1 MYCTLVGAVLEGAAI
16 SGARNAAGMSAA
28 FHRTRHRQIPD
39 GAAEHIA
46 EQADKIRAAVVDGQI
61 FDGMALAVKCPGVGT
76 NHPMKDLTNSDWRPF
91 FAAQINVFRLFG
103 ADLGVGCLCCTIH
116 LIPEP
121 FQPLGGGN
129 LIGVVLRAA
138 AGGKRGGAGDRTVEY
153 QYGFSP

>member
-1 MYCTLVGAVLEGAAI
+1 MPPHHPWSTVHDTAYYAAEQTGALDI
-16 SGARNAAGMSAA
+16 AGYA
-28 FHRTRHRQIPD
+28 QIPD
-39 GAAEHIA
+39 GVSLPVKGTGIGTGFTR
-46 EQADKIRAAVVDGQI
+46 ADG
-61 FDGMALAVKCPGVGT
+61 
-76 NHPMKDLTNSDWRPF
+76 RPF
-91 FAAQINVFRLFG
+91 LIIQINVRSQHSADFG
-103 ADLGVGCLCCTIH
+103 FIWGFGIIH

>member
-1 MYCTLVGAVLEGAAI
+1 MPVSFQRPVKIWYPL
-16 SGARNAAGMSAA
+16 
-28 FHRTRHRQIPD
+28 
-39 GAAEHIA
+39 
-46 EQADKIRAAVVDGQI
+46 KIRP
-61 FDGMALAVKCPGVGT
+61 C
-76 NHPMKDLTNSDWRPF
+76 
-91 FAAQINVFRLFG
+91 QINVRSQHSADFG
-103 ADLGVGCLCCTIH
+103 FIWGFGIIH

>member
-1 MYCTLVGAVLEGAAI
+1 MPPHHPWSTVHDTEPATVSFRMAPPI
-16 SGARNAAGMSAA
+16 TQPNRPARLTSPVMLRFVKGTGIGTG
-28 FHRTRHRQIPD
+28 FTRAD
-39 GAAEHIA
+39 G
-46 EQADKIRAAVVDGQI
+46 
-61 FDGMALAVKCPGVGT
+61 
-76 NHPMKDLTNSDWRPF
+76 RPF
-91 FAAQINVFRLFG
+91 LIIQINVRSQHSADFG
-103 ADLGVGCLCCTIH
+103 FIWGFGIIH

>member
-1 MYCTLVGAVLEGAAI
+1 MRYI
-16 SGARNAAGMSAA
+16 SKAG
-28 FHRTRHRQIPD
+28 FTRAD
-39 GAAEHIA
+39 G
-46 EQADKIRAAVVDGQI
+46 
-61 FDGMALAVKCPGVGT
+61 
-76 NHPMKDLTNSDWRPF
+76 RPF
-91 FAAQINVFRLFG
+91 LIIQINVRSQHSADFG
-103 ADLGVGCLCCTIH
+103 FIWGFGIIH

>member
-1 MYCTLVGAVLEGAAI
+1 
-16 SGARNAAGMSAA
+16 MSLPVKGTGIALDSLGRWA
-28 FHRTRHRQIPD
+28 SIP
-39 GAAEHIA
+39 HY
-46 EQADKIRAAVVDGQI
+46 
-61 FDGMALAVKCPGVGT
+61 
-76 NHPMKDLTNSDWRPF
+76 S
-91 FAAQINVFRLFG
+91 INVRSQHSADFG
-103 ADLGVGCLCCTIH
+103 FIWGFGIIH

>member
-1 MYCTLVGAVLEGAAI
+1 MAALYIAIYRQVSDGSTLQTAK
-16 SGARNAAGMSAA
+16 
-28 FHRTRHRQIPD
+28 
-39 GAAEHIA
+39 
-46 EQADKIRAAVVDGQI
+46 QADVVVGRRIDIQPLNGMTLSVKDAGIGGLIAVVRILADG
-61 FDGMALAVKCPGVGT
+61 
-76 NHPMKDLTNSDWRPF
+76 RPF
-91 FAAQINVFRLFG
+91 LIIQINVRSQHSADFG
-103 ADLGVGCLCCTIH
+103 FIWGFGIIH

>member
-1 MYCTLVGAVLEGAAI
+1 MGYVTGHCQVFN
-16 SGARNAAGMSAA
+16 RAA
-28 FHRTRHRQIPD
+28 FYSTEQTGIPEF
-39 GAAEHIA
+39 GRNVQAGNGVAA
-46 EQADKIRAAVVDGQI
+46 
-61 FDGMALAVKCPGVGT
+61 AVKCALVENLICSGIV
-76 NHPMKDLTNSDWRPF
+76 SDRRPRF
-91 FAAQINVFRLFG
+91 VIQINVFRQHG
-103 ADLGVGCLCCTIH
+103 ADFGFFFGFCIIH

>member
-1 MYCTLVGAVLEGAAI
+1 MPPHHPWSTVHDTEPATVSFRMAPPI
-16 SGARNAAGMSAA
+16 TQPNRPARLTSPGIGTG
-28 FHRTRHRQIPD
+28 FTRAD
-39 GAAEHIA
+39 G
-46 EQADKIRAAVVDGQI
+46 
-61 FDGMALAVKCPGVGT
+61 
-76 NHPMKDLTNSDWRPF
+76 RPF
-91 FAAQINVFRLFG
+91 LIIQINVRSQHSADFG
-103 ADLGVGCLCCTIH
+103 FIWGFGIIH